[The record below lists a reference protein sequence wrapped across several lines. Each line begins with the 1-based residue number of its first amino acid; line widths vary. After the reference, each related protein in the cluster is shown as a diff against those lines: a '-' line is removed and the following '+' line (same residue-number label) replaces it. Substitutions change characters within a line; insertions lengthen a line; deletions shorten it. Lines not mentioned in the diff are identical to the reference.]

1 MYIDRE
7 GIIVAPATIPG
18 TGAVSIVRIS
28 GKGCLELV
36 DKVVRFSRGDATSSP
51 GGRIKFGRIYSGD
64 ELVDE
69 VLVAVFRAP
78 HSYTGEDSAEISCH
92 ASKYIVEEILRLL
105 CACGAKEA
113 GPGEFTERSFL
124 NGKMDLAQAEAVADL
139 ISASGKASHKVA
151 MDHLRGGYSN
161 KLNELRKSLVEI
173 AALLELELDFSDE
186 DVEFA
191 DRERLKTLIEET
203 LAHIS
208 SLMESFKAGNA
219 LKNGI
224 PVAIVGPVNAG
235 KSTLLNTLLGED
247 RSIVST
253 VAGTTRD
260 TVEESLTLG
269 GLPFRFI
276 DTAGIRESSDEIE
289 KMGIDRTFRKLSE
302 ASIILGILD
311 GSADEKS
318 LSEAFEEIVS
328 HCDFETQKLVIL
340 PNKMDILAGNKN
352 VITINNIVFSIDFQK
367 NIPVI
372 PISAKNGDGI
382 SELKDLLVKIGADF
396 VDVEGETV
404 VTNLRHYNA
413 LASSKDA
420 LKRVLRGLGFS
431 LSPDLLAQDLRLAL
445 WHIGSITG
453 EVSSD
458 EILGE
463 IFSRFCIGK

>member
-1 MYIDRE
+1 
-7 GIIVAPATIPG
+7 
-18 TGAVSIVRIS
+18 
-28 GKGCLELV
+28 
-36 DKVVRFSRGDATSSP
+36 
-51 GGRIKFGRIYSGD
+51 
-64 ELVDE
+64 
-69 VLVAVFRAP
+69 
-78 HSYTGEDSAEISCH
+78 
-92 ASKYIVEEILRLL
+92 
-105 CACGAKEA
+105 
-113 GPGEFTERSFL
+113 
-124 NGKMDLAQAEAVADL
+124 
-139 ISASGKASHKVA
+139 
-151 MDHLRGGYSN
+151 
-161 KLNELRKSLVEI
+161 
-173 AALLELELDFSDE
+173 
-186 DVEFA
+186 
-191 DRERLKTLIEET
+191 
-203 LAHIS
+203 
-208 SLMESFKAGNA
+208 MESFKAGNA

-224 PVAIVGPVNAG
+224 PVAIAGPVNAG

-260 TVEESLTLG
+260 TVEEPLTLG

-276 DTAGIRESSDEIE
+276 DTAGIRVSSDEIE

-318 LSEAFEEIVS
+318 LSDALDEIVS
-328 HCDFETQKLVIL
+328 HGNFETQKLVIL
-340 PNKMDILAGNKN
+340 PNKTDILGVNKN
-352 VITINNIVFSIDFQK
+352 VITINNLVSSIDFQK
-367 NIPVI
+367 DIPVI

-382 SELKDLLVKIGADF
+382 SELKDLLVKIGSDF

-413 LASSKDA
+413 LASSRDA
-420 LKRVLRGLGFS
+420 LQRLLRGLGFP

-463 IFSRFCIGK
+463 IFGRFCIGK